1 MNFEEH
7 AAKPLLQAAG
17 IAIPRG
23 QLARSATEAEA
34 AAVALG
40 VPVVVKAQVPAGK
53 RGKAG
58 GIRSADDPELAREAA
73 NAILG
78 MDIAGHRVEAVL
90 VEERAA
96 IATEY
101 YAAVLNDAASKG
113 PLVVFSPE
121 GGMDIEE
128 IAASKPD
135 RLRKTRVDILRGFDL
150 DSAHAMLGGLGLGAD
165 QGPVAETLVALYLAY
180 RENDAELLE
189 INPLARLADGRLVAL
204 DCKFTLDDSA
214 LRRREELARR
224 GSPEPLTALE
234 ARARALGLKYIE
246 LDGDVGVLANGA
258 GLTMTTMDVIAHHGG
273 RPANFLEIGGA
284 AYTKARPALELVLDN
299 RRVTCLVVNFC
310 GAFART
316 DVMIAGVLDTWEGAC
331 TRRTGLL
338 QRARHGLDRGE
349 SHAPRASRRDP
360 LRDDGRGD
368 RRRDRRGPRRRR
380 GPMIVRG
387 DQRVLVQGITGRQ
400 GTYWTERMQAYGT
413 RIVAGVNPKKAG
425 TLHCGVPVFAS
436 ARDAMREVGFDV
448 SVLFIPPLGVKAAAQ
463 DAIEAGCARL
473 VVLTEHVPVQ
483 DVMEL
488 LAMARANGGA
498 VVGPN
503 TAGLV
508 TPGECFV
515 GFMPAFESDIFQP
528 GRVAVISRSGSLG
541 TLVCLNLVQAGF
553 GQSAFIGI
561 GGDPIIGTTTRDA
574 LQELDADER
583 TGAVVVVGEIGGTME
598 EDAAEYAQ
606 AMAKP
611 VVAFIAG
618 SAAPPGKKMG
628 HAGAIVMGDRGTYVS
643 KRKAL
648 EAAGVEVL
656 DTPSEVGRALR
667 ARLG

>member
-34 AAVALG
+34 AAAALG

-150 DSAHAMLGGLGLGAD
+150 DSARAMLGSLGPGAHEER
-165 QGPVAETLVALYLAY
+165 VAETLVALYRAY
-180 RENDAELLE
+180 RDNDAELIE
-189 INPLARLADGRLVAL
+189 INPLARLEDGRLVAL

-299 RRVTCLVVNFC
+299 PNVTSLVVNFC

-316 DVMIAGVLDTWEGAC
+316 DVMTG
-331 TRRTGLL
+331 GLL
-338 QRARHGLDRGE
+338 DAWKALAPALPVFFSVHGTGSTEARAMLH
-349 SHAPRASRRDP
+349 
-360 LRDDGRGD
+360 
-368 RRRDRRGPRRRR
+368 
-380 GPMIVRG
+380 
-387 DQRVLVQGITGRQ
+387 
-400 GTYWTERMQAYGT
+400 ERLGVTPFETIDEA
-413 RIVAGVNPKKAG
+413 IVAAVA
-425 TLHCGVPVFAS
+425 A
-436 ARDAMREVGFDV
+436 ARDAG
-448 SVLFIPPLGVKAAAQ
+448 
-463 DAIEAGCARL
+463 EA
-473 VVLTEHVPVQ
+473 P
-483 DVMEL
+483 
-488 LAMARANGGA
+488 
-498 VVGPN
+498 
-503 TAGLV
+503 
-508 TPGECFV
+508 
-515 GFMPAFESDIFQP
+515 
-528 GRVAVISRSGSLG
+528 
-541 TLVCLNLVQAGF
+541 
-553 GQSAFIGI
+553 
-561 GGDPIIGTTTRDA
+561 
-574 LQELDADER
+574 
-583 TGAVVVVGEIGGTME
+583 
-598 EDAAEYAQ
+598 
-606 AMAKP
+606 
-611 VVAFIAG
+611 
-618 SAAPPGKKMG
+618 
-628 HAGAIVMGDRGTYVS
+628 
-643 KRKAL
+643 
-648 EAAGVEVL
+648 
-656 DTPSEVGRALR
+656 
-667 ARLG
+667 